1 MAIVDSQYRNTTNDS
16 SSASATLDDET
27 NRIKTKNRRKKN
39 TYTTANKCNF
49 NKSSTSTYVDFGKY
63 TMNPTHLKWNA
74 IACAI
79 SIAIRWHFSTYVYN
93 SIDESFPCSLVLMCY
108 SCQLSTTFASK
119 MLFSIS
125 NALNKERKKTQSEQQ
140 QHNQTQRSKC

>member
-1 MAIVDSQYRNTTNDS
+1 
-16 SSASATLDDET
+16 
-27 NRIKTKNRRKKN
+27 
-39 TYTTANKCNF
+39 
-49 NKSSTSTYVDFGKY
+49 
-63 TMNPTHLKWNA
+63 MNPTHLKWNT

-125 NALNKERKKTQSEQQ
+125 NALNKERKKHTRNNNNITLKMLSERDGAFDSN
-140 QHNQTQRSKC
+140 HILHHYRSYVHILYANLRSSSLLNVKYAHKFSC